1 MQLLLL
7 LLLLFIYL
15 FIYLNNFYYDICSK
29 SKRSSSRELMLFTM
43 HITQDNGTKH
53 TQRNNNK
60 LTETVG
66 QGNKWKK
73 KNITVSKS
81 SRNSSL
87 LNGQVQFFLVKYV
100 IWHTCPADDFGKKPM
115 WINNNNNK
123 VYLNCKSPYYK
134 LTENKLKIHTVAG
147 HSK

>member
-1 MQLLLL
+1 MYCTNPCKIHGHYNTCERCHCHSISIIKLKGTNAIIVIIIIII
-7 LLLLFIYL
+7 IYL

-66 QGNKWKK
+66 QGNK
-73 KNITVSKS
+73 
-81 SRNSSL
+81 
-87 LNGQVQFFLVKYV
+87 
-100 IWHTCPADDFGKKPM
+100 
-115 WINNNNNK
+115 
-123 VYLNCKSPYYK
+123 
-134 LTENKLKIHTVAG
+134 
-147 HSK
+147 